1 MRTGK
6 SSGAK
11 GYFEGIVPYVSSG
24 DGSNGVVGLVS
35 APVDEICAG
44 CITVSA
50 FGTAYLQPW
59 YYVARGNGG
68 SSVRVLTPKFRMT
81 VRELLWCIAQI
92 NSQRWRFN
100 YARQAIKSRL
110 EDLEITMPPSHLD
123 DDLDM
128 ISKIRNFKDK
138 LSELSA
144 L

>member
-1 MRTGK
+1 M
-6 SSGAK
+6 
-11 GYFEGIVPYVSSG
+11 Y
-24 DGSNGVVGLVS
+24 S
-35 APVDEICAG
+35 ADKQ
-44 CITVSA
+44 SA
-50 FGTAYLQPW
+50 MA
-59 YYVARGNGG
+59 V
-68 SSVRVLTPKFRMT
+68 
-81 VRELLWCIAQI
+81 
-92 NSQRWRFN
+92 N